1 MRDYFIRK
9 TVPEDAG
16 RICEINKNSLGYDF
30 SADKTAAQIKRINE
44 DEKTLLFSVTD
55 DENRAVGYIEAQ
67 VYDTP
72 YAETYVNI
80 MALAVDK
87 KFQGK
92 GFGRLLLSAVEDWAK
107 TQGAVGIRLESST
120 YRTEA
125 HKFYEACGYE
135 CVKEH
140 KNFKKTLCDF
150 AE

>member
-1 MRDYFIRK
+1 ML
-9 TVPEDAG
+9 V
-16 RICEINKNSLGYDF
+16 
-30 SADKTAAQIKRINE
+30 
-44 DEKTLLFSVTD
+44 SVG
-55 DENRAVGYIEAQ
+55 ENNIATGYIEASI
-67 VYDTP
+67 YDTA

-80 MALAVDK
+80 MALAVDE

-140 KNFKKTLCDF
+140 KNFKKILSYFC
-150 AE
+150 

>member
-1 MRDYFIRK
+1 MRGYFIRI

-30 SADKTAAQIKRINE
+30 SVGKTAEQIKRINK
-44 DEKTLLFSVTD
+44 DEKTLLLSATD

-80 MALAVDK
+80 MALAVDG

-92 GFGRLLLSAVEDWAK
+92 GLGKKLLSAAEDWGK
-107 TQGAVGIRLESST
+107 SKGAVGIRLESST

-135 CVKEH
+135 CAKEH
-140 KNFKKTLCDF
+140 KNFKKIFRDIC
-150 AE
+150 